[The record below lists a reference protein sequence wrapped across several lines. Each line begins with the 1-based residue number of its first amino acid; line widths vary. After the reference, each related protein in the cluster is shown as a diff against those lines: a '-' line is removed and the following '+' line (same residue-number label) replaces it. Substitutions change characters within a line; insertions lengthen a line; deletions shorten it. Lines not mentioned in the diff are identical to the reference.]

1 MVLVDCPAV
10 CAGHSYLQAVFGIL
24 RPCRHRLGKELA
36 AVWTAQ
42 LCGLCLALRDD
53 YGQGGRVA
61 TNYDGLV
68 VSALVE
74 AQSTAAPG
82 RREAGRCPLR
92 GMRKADVAVGE
103 SVRLAAVV
111 SLVLAA
117 ARVRDHVDDGDGVF
131 AAAGVRPAARRIADR
146 WERQGAGVGSAL
158 GFDTGVLTDAIGRQA
173 TLEAA
178 AAPGSSLLAVTEPT
192 ETSVGAA
199 FSHTAVLAGRPGN
212 VEPLREVG
220 QLFGRVAHLLDA
232 VEDLHDDRVHGKWNP
247 VSATATPI
255 RTVRATCDDAVLGI
269 ELALADVEFTDGRLV
284 HRLLTR
290 ELRRAVTRTF
300 SGAGF
305 EATDVPP
312 GTEPPAE
319 SSVEL
324 PLDGDYVLQL
334 GEENPEEKKQQ
345 KAGWFDGCCACDC
358 GDCCCDCDGCCECD
372 GCCCDCDGCCDC
384 S

>member
-1 MVLVDCPAV
+1 M
-10 CAGHSYLQAVFGIL
+10 FGIL

-74 AQSTAAPG
+74 AQSAAAPG

-131 AAAGVRPAARRIADR
+131 ASAGVRPAARRIADR
-146 WERQGAGVGSAL
+146 WERQGAGVGTAL
-158 GFDTGVLTDAIGRQA
+158 GFDTAVLTDAIGRQSV
-173 TLEAA
+173 LEAA

-199 FSHTAVLAGRPGN
+199 FAHTAVLAGRPGN

-247 VSATATPI
+247 VAATATPI
-255 RTVRATCDDAVLGI
+255 RDVRATCDDAVLGI
-269 ELALADVEFTDGRLV
+269 ELALADVEFADGRLV
-284 HRLLTR
+284 QRLLTR

-300 SGAGF
+300 GGAGF

-312 GTEPPAE
+312 DGGPPIA
-319 SSVEL
+319 SFGDV
-324 PLDGDYVLQL
+324 PLDGAAGEIV
-334 GEENPEEKKQQ
+334 GEENPEQKAQR
-345 KAGWFDGCCACDC
+345 KAGWFDGCCACD
-358 GDCCCDCDGCCECD
+358 CD

-384 S
+384 GDCNCCDGCCDCCDCS

>member
-1 MVLVDCPAV
+1 M
-10 CAGHSYLQAVFGIL
+10 
-24 RPCRHRLGKELA
+24 
-36 AVWTAQ
+36 
-42 LCGLCLALRDD
+42 
-53 YGQGGRVA
+53 
-61 TNYDGLV
+61 
-68 VSALVE
+68 
-74 AQSTAAPG
+74 
-82 RREAGRCPLR
+82 
-92 GMRKADVAVGE
+92 
-103 SVRLAAVV
+103 
-111 SLVLAA
+111 
-117 ARVRDHVDDGDGVF
+117 
-131 AAAGVRPAARRIADR
+131 
-146 WERQGAGVGSAL
+146 
-158 GFDTGVLTDAIGRQA
+158 
-173 TLEAA
+173 
-178 AAPGSSLLAVTEPT
+178 LAVTEPT

-199 FSHTAVLAGRPGN
+199 FAHTAVLAGRPGN

-255 RTVRATCDDAVLGI
+255 RDVRATCDDAVLGI

-319 SSVEL
+319 SSGEL